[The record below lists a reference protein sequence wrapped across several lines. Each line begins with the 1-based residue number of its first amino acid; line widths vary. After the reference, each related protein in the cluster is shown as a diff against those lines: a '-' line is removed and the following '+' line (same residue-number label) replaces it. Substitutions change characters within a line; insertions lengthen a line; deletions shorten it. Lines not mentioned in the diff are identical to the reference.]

1 MTTPQNNLHDQLSA
15 YLSPRL
21 PFYLDLLRQMVSIN
35 SFTANAAGVNAV
47 GDLTAAVFADL
58 GFTAERIQSASPAYG
73 CHLVLTRPARSASGD
88 APKIGLVSHLDTV
101 FPPEEE
107 IANNFAWR
115 QEGDRCYGPGTVD
128 CKGGTVVLYMTLAAL
143 QAIAP
148 QACDAVTWVILLD
161 ASEERDA
168 FDFHNLCLERLAGNT
183 LACLIYEGGHVEN
196 GAFTAVVARKG
207 MAIYHVTVEGKSAH
221 SGSAHPE
228 GANAIVQLA
237 DTVRRIADLTDYSR
251 ELTFNVGRVTGG
263 TVTNRVP
270 HLAEA
275 WVEMRTFSPDIY
287 DQGVAA
293 TLALANQPS
302 VRSADGSFTCRV
314 TIEVTER
321 TAPWPRNPATGRLLA
336 VWQEAGA
343 ALGWQFV
350 PEERGGLSDGNPLW
364 SAFPILDGLGPIGA
378 NAHRSEQSADGSKE
392 QEYVLASS
400 LEPKAILN
408 TVAILKLIDQALAT
422 AFARSPAPA

>member
-1 MTTPQNNLHDQLSA
+1 MSAQKNDLHQLLSD
-15 YLSPRL
+15 YLQHNQA
-21 PFYLDLLRQMVSIN
+21 FYLDLLRQMVSIN
-35 SFTANAAGVNAV
+35 SFTANAAGVNAL
-47 GDLTAAVFADL
+47 GDLTAAVFANL
-58 GFTAERIQSASPAYG
+58 GFAAEKVQSARAAYG
-73 CHLVLTRPARSASGD
+73 RHLVLTRPARSPSGD

-107 IANNFAWR
+107 AANGFAWR
-115 QEGDRCYGPGTVD
+115 QEGDRYYGPGTVD

-148 QACDAVTWVILLD
+148 QAYDAVTWVVLID

-168 FDFHNLCLERLAGNT
+168 FDFHTLCLQRLAGNT
-183 LACLIYEGGHVEN
+183 LACLIYEGGHSEN

-207 MAIYHVTVEGKSAH
+207 MAVYHVTVEGKAAH
-221 SGSAHPE
+221 AGSAHAE

-237 DTVRRIADLTDYSR
+237 DTVQRIAALTDYSR
-251 ELTFNVGRVTGG
+251 ELTFNVGRVAGG

-270 HLAEA
+270 HVAEA
-275 WVEMRTFSPDIY
+275 WVEMRTFSPDVF

-293 TLALANQPS
+293 MLALADGPS
-302 VRSADGSFTCRV
+302 VRSADGSFACRV
-314 TIEVTER
+314 CIEIAEQ
-321 TAPWPRNPATGRLLA
+321 TAPWPRNPATDRLLA
-336 VWQEAGA
+336 VWQQAGT
-343 ALGWQFV
+343 ALGQPVV

-364 SAFPILDGLGPIGA
+364 PTLPILDGLGPVGA

-400 LEPKAILN
+400 LVPKAVLDA
-408 TVAILKLIDQALAT
+408 TAILALIDM
-422 AFARSPAPA
+422 

>member
-1 MTTPQNNLHDQLSA
+1 MSAHRNDLNRQLSD
-15 YLSPRL
+15 YLQHNQ
-21 PFYLDLLRQMVSIN
+21 PFYLDLLRQMISIN
-35 SFTANAAGVNAV
+35 SFTANPAGVNAV
-47 GDLTAAVFADL
+47 GDLTAAAFANL
-58 GFTAERIQSASPAYG
+58 GFTAEKVPSANPAYG
-73 CHLVLTRPARSASGD
+73 CHLVLTRPAGSPSGS

-107 IANNFAWR
+107 AANNFVWR

-128 CKGGTVVLYMTLAAL
+128 CKGGTVVLYMTLAAI
-143 QAIAP
+143 QAVAP
-148 QACDAVTWVILLD
+148 QAYDAVTWVVLID

-168 FDFHNLCLERLAGNT
+168 FDFQDLCLQRLAGNT
-183 LACLIYEGGHVEN
+183 LACLIYEGGHAEN
-196 GAFTAVVARKG
+196 GAYTAVVARKG
-207 MAIYHVTVEGKSAH
+207 MAIYHVTVEGKAAH
-221 SGSAHPE
+221 AGSAHQE

-237 DTVRRIADLTDYSR
+237 DTIQRIAALTDYSR

-270 HLAEA
+270 HRAEA
-275 WVEMRTFSPDIY
+275 WVEMRTFSPGIF

-314 TIEVTER
+314 TIEIVEQ
-321 TAPWPRNPATGRLLA
+321 TAPWPRNPATDRLLA
-336 VWQEAGA
+336 VWQEAAA
-343 ALGWQFV
+343 ALGMQVV

-364 SAFPILDGLGPIGA
+364 PAFPILDGMGPVGA
-378 NAHRSEQSADGSKE
+378 NAHRSEHSPDGSKE

-400 LEPKAILN
+400 FVPKAVLDAA
-408 TVAILKLIDQALAT
+408 AILTLLDL
-422 AFARSPAPA
+422 

>member
-1 MTTPQNNLHDQLSA
+1 MATPKTDVHHHLSA
-15 YLSPRL
+15 YLHHNHS
-21 PFYLDLLRQMVSIN
+21 FYLDLLRQMVSIN

-47 GDLTAAVFADL
+47 GDLTATAFAAL
-58 GFTAERIQSASPAYG
+58 GFEVEMVQSANPTYG
-73 CHLVLTRPARSASGD
+73 RHLVLTRPARSPSGEE
-88 APKIGLVSHLDTV
+88 PKIGLVSHLDTV

-107 IANNFAWR
+107 IANDFVWR

-148 QACDAVTWVILLD
+148 QAYDSVTWVVLID

-168 FDFHNLCLERLAGNT
+168 FDFQNLCLERLAGNT
-183 LACLIYEGGHVEN
+183 LACLIYEGGHFEN

-221 SGSAHPE
+221 AGSAHAE

-237 DTVRRIADLTDYSR
+237 DTVQRIAALTDYSR
-251 ELTFNVGRVTGG
+251 ELTFNVGRVAGG

-270 HLAEA
+270 HHAEA
-275 WVEMRTFSPDIY
+275 WVEMRAFSPGTF

-293 TLALANQPS
+293 ALALADQPS
-302 VRSADGSFTCRV
+302 ARSADGSFACRV
-314 TIEVTER
+314 TVDITEQ
-321 TAPWPRNPATGRLLA
+321 TAPWPRNPATDRLLA
-336 VWQEAGA
+336 VWQQAGA
-343 ALGWQFV
+343 ALGQPVV

-364 SAFPILDGLGPIGA
+364 PALPILDGLGPVGA
-378 NAHRSEQSADGSKE
+378 NAHSSEHSADGSKE
-392 QEYVLASS
+392 QEHVLASS
-400 LEPKAILN
+400 LVPKALLDAA
-408 TVAILKLIDQALAT
+408 AILTLLGQ
-422 AFARSPAPA
+422 

>member
-1 MTTPQNNLHDQLSA
+1 MSAHRNDLYQQLPG
-15 YLSPRL
+15 YLQHHEA
-21 PFYLDLLRQMVSIN
+21 FYLDLLRQMVSIN

-47 GDLTAAVFADL
+47 GDLTAAAFADL
-58 GFTAERIQSASPAYG
+58 GFTAEKVQSANPAYG
-73 CHLVLTRPARSASGD
+73 RHLVLTRPATSLSGE

-107 IANNFAWR
+107 AQNGFAWR

-128 CKGGTVVLYMTLAAL
+128 NKGGTVVLYMTLAAL
-143 QAIAP
+143 QALAP
-148 QACDAVTWVILLD
+148 EACDAVTWVVLID

-168 FDFHNLCLERLAGNT
+168 FDFQNLCLERLAGNT
-183 LACLIYEGGHVEN
+183 LACLIYEGGHVED

-221 SGSAHPE
+221 AGSAHEE

-237 DTVRRIADLTDYSR
+237 DTVQRIAALTDYSR
-251 ELTFNVGRVTGG
+251 GLTFNVGRVTGG

-270 HLAEA
+270 HLAET
-275 WVEMRTFSPDIY
+275 WVEMRAFSPEVFS
-287 DQGVAA
+287 QGVAA
-293 TLALANQPS
+293 MLALAGQPM
-302 VRSADGSFTCRV
+302 VRSADGSFACRV
-314 TIEVTER
+314 GIEVIEQTP
-321 TAPWPRNPATGRLLA
+321 PWPRNPATDRLLA

-343 ALGWQFV
+343 ALGQQV
-350 PEERGGLSDGNPLW
+350 IPEERGGLSDGNPLW
-364 SAFPILDGLGPIGA
+364 PVFPILDGLGPVGA

-400 LEPKAILN
+400 LMPKAVLDAA
-408 TVAILKLIDQALAT
+408 AILRLLGL
-422 AFARSPAPA
+422 

>member
-1 MTTPQNNLHDQLSA
+1 MTTLTNDLYPQLSA
-15 YLSPRL
+15 YLRPRL

-47 GDLTAAVFADL
+47 GDLTAAAFAGL
-58 GFTAERIQSASPAYG
+58 GFVAERIQSANPAYG
-73 CHLVLTRPARSASGD
+73 CHLVLTRSARSASGD

-128 CKGGTVVLYMTLAAL
+128 CKGGTIVLYMTLVAL

-148 QACDAVTWVILLD
+148 QAYDAVTWVVLID

-168 FDFHNLCLERLAGNT
+168 FDFHNLCLERLTGNI
-183 LACLIYEGGHVEN
+183 LACLIYEGGYLQN
-196 GAFTAVVARKG
+196 GAYTAVVARKG
-207 MAIYHVTVEGKSAH
+207 MAVYHVAVEGKAAH
-221 SGSAHPE
+221 AGSAHAE

-237 DTVRRIADLTDYSR
+237 DTVRRIAALTDYGR
-251 ELTFNVGRVTGG
+251 ELTFNVGRVAGG

-270 HLAEA
+270 HRAEA
-275 WVEMRTFSPDIY
+275 WVEMRAFSPDVF

-293 TLALANQPS
+293 ALALAGQPS
-302 VRSADGSFTCRV
+302 VRSADGRFVCRV
-314 TIEVTER
+314 AIDITEQ
-321 TAPWPRNPATGRLLA
+321 TAPWPRNPATDRLLA
-336 VWQEAGA
+336 LWQEAGA
-343 ALGWQFV
+343 ALGWQVV

-364 SAFPILDGLGPIGA
+364 SAFPILDGMGPIGA
-378 NAHRSEQSADGSKE
+378 NAHRSEQSTDGSKE

-408 TVAILKLIDQALAT
+408 TVAILNVIGPSSGHR
-422 AFARSPAPA
+422 FP